1 MIDIAQSYKEAAAA
15 NAKYFGESVDSIVS
29 GFTDS
34 FSKNS
39 LLARNDAV
47 GFLTNLKHELRQLE
61 LKGQLTKNRI
71 EAVLD
76 KAHTQ
81 AIRQKLMT
89 EAEWQ
94 KAYSRFES
102 RYQPAPWYQRVLGV
116 KPVIDDGASSF
127 NSWAQSITNHIS
139 RFGDLSKEQIKDIEE
154 QVRASISNTDIQK
167 LGDKAWLEDLSHSI
181 SEKTQLSN
189 DQLEET
195 INSINNDV
203 QAYKIF
209 ALEYTGQAKEHAKNW
224 IEQFKN
230 YCEEIWYQ
238 IKITYK
244 RLQYRVRYALNIQ
257 KPKQAAQKAT
267 ASVKSVASSLS
278 DDWHSSSKSMARSR
292 TFHSA
297 MSRASD
303 VATHATQKIQDFDLK
318 DSFGHFWRQKEHD
331 AYRRLGYTEAHIDWI
346 QNYLVKTLENQKTA
360 VRGRA
365 DEAAI
370 AIKRYLTDLGIQSPS
385 QVDQNVHKLKRH
397 MESWRTLVQ

>member
-1 MIDIAQSYKEAAAA
+1 MADIAQSYKEAAAA

-29 GFTDS
+29 GFADS
-34 FSKNS
+34 FNKHSH
-39 LLARNDAV
+39 LARNDV
-47 GFLTNLKHELRQLE
+47 TGFLTNLKHQLRQLE
-61 LKGQLTKNRI
+61 LKGQLSRDRI

-76 KAHTQ
+76 KAHTE
-81 AIRQKLMT
+81 AVRQKLLT

-94 KAYSRFES
+94 KAYARFES

-116 KPVIDDGASSF
+116 KPAVDDGSSSF
-127 NSWAQSITNHIS
+127 NLWVKSITDRMSH
-139 RFGDLSKEQIKDIEE
+139 FGDLTKEQIKDIED
-154 QVRASISNTDIQK
+154 QVRESISNTDIQR

-181 SEKTQLSN
+181 SAKTQLKK
-189 DQLEET
+189 DQLEEILHA
-195 INSINNDV
+195 INKDV
-203 QAYKIF
+203 HGYKIF

-224 IEQFKN
+224 MEQFKN
-230 YCEEIWYQ
+230 YFEGIWDQ
-238 IKITYK
+238 IVVAYK
-244 RLQYRVRYALNIQ
+244 HFEYRILHTFNLQ
-257 KPKQAAQKAT
+257 KPKHAAQRVT

-292 TFHSA
+292 TLHSA
-297 MSRASD
+297 MSKASN
-303 VATHATQKIQDFDLK
+303 AAAYATQKIQDFDLK

-346 QNYLVKTLENQKTA
+346 QNYLEKTLRNQKA
-360 VRGRA
+360 LVRGKA

-370 AIKRYLTDLGIQSPS
+370 AIKRYLDDLGIQSPV